1 MRVADDKS
9 IQEIQQNELLAD
21 SIMFRLIQIAENNE
35 KLIKEF
41 KDSHPDITWRA
52 IKGMRNTI
60 VHNYGIVDISIVY
73 DTVKNSVPEFYKQLK
88 QLLVEI

>member
-21 SIMFRLIQIAENNE
+21 SIMFLLIKIAENNE

-41 KDSHPDITWRA
+41 KYSHPDITC
-52 IKGMRNTI
+52 G
-60 VHNYGIVDISIVY
+60 
-73 DTVKNSVPEFYKQLK
+73 Q
-88 QLLVEI
+88 

>member
-41 KDSHPDITWRA
+41 KDSHPDIPWRA